1 MRGYARRLMT
11 DAELRRHGG
20 LAGGVAVDGAWAVLN
35 LGLGALEQS
44 VWLVTIG
51 AFYLLATVMRL
62 LLLFQMRRQPPCS
75 RQTALRVQRLC
86 GALMLLSVFVLS
98 GVVTLVMKGL
108 GSFTYEGYLVY
119 AYACYAF
126 YAIVSSGI
134 SYGKLRQHPDPLVV
148 TNCRVRL
155 CVAMMAIFALETAL
169 LGAFSG
175 PEDADLN
182 FIMPILTG
190 TAIALA
196 FAYLGIRSLFCA
208 RASKK

>member
-1 MRGYARRLMT
+1 MKKHVQRLMG
-11 DAELRRHGG
+11 DADLRRHGG
-20 LAGGVAVDGAWAVLN
+20 LAGGLVVDGLWALLN

-44 VWLVTIG
+44 IWLGTVG
-51 AFYLLATVMRL
+51 LFYLLAAVMRL

-75 RQTALRVQRLC
+75 HQAALRVQHLC

-108 GSFTYEGYLVY
+108 GGFAYEGYLVH

-126 YAIVSSGI
+126 YAIISSAI
-134 SYGKLRQHPDPLVV
+134 SYGKLRRHPDPLVV

-155 CVAMMAIFALETAL
+155 CVAMMAIFALEIAL

-175 PEDADLN
+175 PEDAGLN

-190 TAIALA
+190 TTIALA
-196 FAYLGIRSLFCA
+196 FTYLGVRSL
-208 RASKK
+208 KK